1 MKRYIHLLS
10 WLFAAL
16 PLWAQSHTMARHTYT
31 YQPELPKVNGQHE
44 GSFSLGYDS
53 IGLSNAE
60 KSIYEQ
66 IATQIELLPPDTT
79 ILKIPYCE
87 TKGIK
92 TDKSNPITAT
102 DLPKFTYEI
111 EHITLKQTAYFTD
124 YRKFIKS
131 AACLGISITY
141 HATSLIY
148 YPTFLPNI
156 RQLVALKIKTGI
168 YLAPNEKW
176 LIEPYYA
183 TATQLSITPQHLRP
197 ITIKSNELDSLQIG
211 ILLQKKPLKWQ
222 QSSRKMN
229 DIQRIRCFLSDKGY
243 YAGPIDNMLNSRL
256 RQAITQYAKDNNFPT
271 CIPHTFELKNIM
283 EQESY

>member
-1 MKRYIHLLS
+1 MKHYIYLLS

-16 PLWAQSHTMARHTYT
+16 PLWAQNHTTARHTYT
-31 YQPELPKVNGQHE
+31 YQPKLPKVNGQHE
-44 GSFSLGYDS
+44 SSLSLGYDS
-53 IGLSNAE
+53 VGLSNAE
-60 KSIYEQ
+60 KHIYEQ

-92 TDKSNPITAT
+92 TDKSNPITAA

-124 YRKFIKS
+124 YRKFTKS
-131 AACLGISITY
+131 AACLGINLTY
-141 HATSLIY
+141 HATAPIY

-156 RQLVALKIKTGI
+156 RQLAALKIKTGI

-229 DIQRIRCFLSDKGY
+229 DIQRIYCFLSDKGY
-243 YAGPIDNMLNSRL
+243 YVGPIDVIPGPRL
-256 RQAITQYAKDNNFPT
+256 RQAITQYAKDINFPT
-271 CIPHTFELKNIM
+271 CGQFTMEILRIM